1 MNTPFDQAANGSV
14 TGLPDRIKRAVGS
27 ALQRLSPRQR
37 QYVTLAAILICG
49 VGLLWLIFALTDTR

>member
-14 TGLPDRIKRAVGS
+14 TGLLDRIKGAVGS

-37 QYVTLAAILICG
+37 QYVTLAAILVCVSACCG
-49 VGLLWLIFALTDTR
+49 